1 MIFTELIMTINER
14 ILEARKKLG
23 LSQIKF
29 AQGIKI
35 SNGYQASIE
44 LNNRKVNDRIIQL
57 ISTNFGISEEWLKT
71 GQGDM
76 LGHYDDFE
84 LEQIINVYKR
94 LDPDFRHYLLKQL
107 DILLALQETK
117 DRKTTEKN

>member
-1 MIFTELIMTINER
+1 MTINER

-44 LNNRKVNDRIIQL
+44 LSNRKVNDRIIQL
-57 ISTNFGISEEWLKT
+57 ISTNFGVSEEWLKT
-71 GQGDM
+71 GEGDM
-76 LGHYDDFE
+76 FNHYDDFE
-84 LEQIINVYKR
+84 LEQLIALYKK
-94 LDPDFRHYLLKQL
+94 LDPDFRHYVIKQVH
-107 DILLALQETK
+107 ILLELQKSK
-117 DRKTTEKN
+117 DKKEAEE